1 MGDEKWIKYKNIVR
15 KRSWG
20 KRGEPP
26 QTTSKPG
33 LTANKVMLCV

>member
-26 QTTSKPG
+26 QTDFKAWING
-33 LTANKVMLCV
+33 K